1 MADKY
6 FEVNNL
12 NVKYGDIQVLWDI
25 NFYAKKGEIIAIV
38 GSNGAGKST
47 TVKTCAG
54 LVRAESGSIKM
65 EGREIAKGTCRQFI
79 ESRCNTDPRGQAA
92 FRRDDRI

>member
-25 NFYAKKGEIIAIV
+25 NFYAKKG
-38 GSNGAGKST
+38 KS
-47 TVKTCAG
+47 
-54 LVRAESGSIKM
+54 LRL
-65 EGREIAKGTCRQFI
+65 
-79 ESRCNTDPRGQAA
+79 
-92 FRRDDRI
+92 